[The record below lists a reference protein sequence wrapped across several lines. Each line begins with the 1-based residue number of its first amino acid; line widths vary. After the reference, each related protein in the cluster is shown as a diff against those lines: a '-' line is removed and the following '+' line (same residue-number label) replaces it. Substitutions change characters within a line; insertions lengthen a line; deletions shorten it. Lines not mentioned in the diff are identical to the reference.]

1 MAEMKISE
9 DQELSEIL
17 KIRREKLKALQEAG
31 MDPFVQTRFDR
42 TALSQQIKDNY
53 DSCEGKQVA
62 IAGRM
67 MVKRLMGKASFCK
80 ISDREGL
87 IQCYVAR
94 DSLGED
100 AYAGFK
106 KLDIGD
112 IVGITGYVFKTQ
124 TGEITVHAEKIT
136 LLSKSL
142 KPLPEKFHGLTDTD
156 ARYRQR
162 YLDLIVNPEVRDTF
176 IKRSKIISEIRRF
189 LDDKGF
195 MEVET
200 PMLVSNAGG
209 AAARPF
215 ET

>member
-106 KLDIGD
+106 KLDI
-112 IVGITGYVFKTQ
+112 
-124 TGEITVHAEKIT
+124 E
-136 LLSKSL
+136 
-142 KPLPEKFHGLTDTD
+142 
-156 ARYRQR
+156 
-162 YLDLIVNPEVRDTF
+162 
-176 IKRSKIISEIRRF
+176 RRF
-189 LDDKGF
+189 
-195 MEVET
+195 
-200 PMLVSNAGG
+200 VSAK
-209 AAARPF
+209 AAADTVK
-215 ET
+215 ENDTAHIGIYHADAE